1 MSYRKTFVEINLNNY
16 IHNLNFFKKRIDTKK
31 IMAVVKAD
39 AYGHGAVEISKAGN
53 RIGINNFVVAFLEE
67 ALELARSGISGEIL
81 ILNYFDPK
89 YLKEVIHSGISVSLF
104 NREQIKEWNEVLNE
118 NEKKELKIHLNL
130 DTGMRILG
138 FNIEEAHEVIE
149 YLFENGFHLEGIY
162 SHYSDADNVDRNYSN
177 KQLDSFGTFVN
188 EITQKFN
195 VECLHMSNSAA
206 ALKYK
211 NDLENYIRL
220 GIYSYG
226 LQAEQNI
233 LLDEIKPVMSFKSV
247 ISDIKNLEKDD
258 TVGYR
263 RSYKAKKKMRIA
275 VIPVG
280 YADGYSRFFSNNGE
294 VLIEGIRCSI
304 VGKVCMDQFAVDI
317 SGINKRPSIGEEV
330 VLFGQQNSEFIK
342 VEELAERI
350 GALNYEITCNISK
363 RVERKYVEIV

>member
-16 IHNLNFFKKRIDTKK
+16 IHNLNFFKKRIDTRK

-39 AYGHGAVEISKAGN
+39 AYGHGAVDISKAGN
-53 RIGINNFVVAFLEE
+53 RIGINSFVVAFLEE
-67 ALELARSGISGEIL
+67 ALELTKGGISGEIL
-81 ILNYFDPK
+81 ILNYFESK

-118 NEKKELKIHLNL
+118 SEKKALKIHLNL

-138 FNIEEAHEVIE
+138 FNIEEAHEVTE
-149 YLFENGFHLEGIY
+149 YLFENGFHIEGVY
-162 SHYSDADNVDRNYSN
+162 SHYSDADNIDRDYSN
-177 KQLDSFGTFVN
+177 NQLNSFRTFVN
-188 EITQKFN
+188 EIARKFN
-195 VECLHMSNSAA
+195 FERLHMSNSAA
-206 ALKYK
+206 VLKYK
-211 NDLENYIRL
+211 NDLENYVRL

-233 LLDEIKPVMSFKSV
+233 LLDGIKPVMSFKSV

-258 TVGYR
+258 TVGYG

-275 VIPVG
+275 IIPVG

-294 VLIEGIRCSI
+294 VLIEGMRCPVI
-304 VGKVCMDQFAVDI
+304 GKICMDQFAVDI
-317 SGINKRPSIGEEV
+317 SGLNKKPSIGEEV
-330 VLFGQQNSEFIK
+330 VLFGQQNSGFIK
-342 VEELAERI
+342 VEELAKRI